1 MIQKKSIKDNQI
13 QQKYNLMSD
22 FKIQVLRPFGPSI
35 AKIEIPENI
44 VSKLN
49 DYVDK
54 IIIDEKKSEELDNGK
69 KLAGNVKQE
78 FRLEND
84 FIQSSGFLNI
94 LSSGASKWIN
104 VTENKQIS
112 KFNLLSSWIVRQ
124 FENEYNPTHYH
135 GGHISGVGYLKIPES
150 FGKTFQPN
158 KKHNLNGNLSL
169 IHGNRIFNSS
179 AIFNIVPK
187 VGEFYFFP
195 NYMMHMVYPFYGKGE
210 RRSISFNATIDEEIY
225 NVYGN

>member
-1 MIQKKSIKDNQI
+1 
-13 QQKYNLMSD
+13 MSD
-22 FKIQVLRPFGPSI
+22 FKIEVFRPFGPSI
-35 AKIEIPENI
+35 AKIQIPENI
-44 VSKLN
+44 VGKLN

-124 FENEYNPTHYH
+124 FESEYNPAHYH

-179 AIFNIVPK
+179 AIFKIVPK

-195 NYMMHMVYPFYGKGE
+195 NYMIHMVYPFYGKGE

>member
-84 FIQSSGFLNI
+84 FMQSSGFLNI

-158 KKHNLNGNLSL
+158 KKHNLNGNL
-169 IHGNRIFNSS
+169 
-179 AIFNIVPK
+179 
-187 VGEFYFFP
+187 
-195 NYMMHMVYPFYGKGE
+195 
-210 RRSISFNATIDEEIY
+210 
-225 NVYGN
+225 